1 LAHEGNDTA
10 QFYVALFLYNSG
22 KGTAQQMAES
32 VMWFKKSAEQG
43 YIDAQANLGIMYKR
57 GLGVPQ
63 NDDTA
68 VFWLKKAADQG
79 DTDAIRVLNL
89 SSSPKLSD
97 EDKALKTSNSVVAF
111 LLCIVFVIG
120 GSIMMVQKHYKRKKT
135 KKTE

>member
-1 LAHEGNDTA
+1 
-10 QFYVALFLYNSG
+10 
-22 KGTAQQMAES
+22 
-32 VMWFKKSAEQG
+32 MWFKKSAEQG
-43 YIDAQANLGIMYKR
+43 NVDAQANLGIMYKR

-68 VFWLKKAADQG
+68 VFWLKKAAAQG

-111 LLCIVFVIG
+111 LLCIVLVIG